1 MQVSMRIKRKICAYG
16 TYIGFRKYAEK
27 GLSVGYH

>member
-16 TYIGFRKYAEK
+16 TYIDFREYAGK

>member
-1 MQVSMRIKRKICAYG
+1 MQVSMRIKRKIYASG